1 MSPSIEII
9 FILILLFSLLSL
21 VIKIIDLPTKRKI
34 KKAGDTESAIKYRKR
49 LLRNRKNAYIVF
61 VTSLI
66 VLWGIV
72 VLVFFGDFYSKFTD
86 GLSMG
91 WKVYIVLIMLFP
103 FVLIF
108 LYLKATKKY
117 LKIQG
122 RVSTVSASKFLSENE
137 RFVLFLRGFES
148 DYYSHKGIGEAD
160 FSEENLMGVVKKGL
174 GIPMCA
180 IGMTKEADCPIGCKR
195 IYANDET
202 WKDSVIAL
210 MQKAER
216 IVYLVNDRDN
226 CVWEI
231 EQARGVMDKC
241 SFIVDEWEKYEHVQ
255 KALDGVLDLPVLTP
269 ARKAELAGSFYIT
282 PDRRLQAFNGLA
294 GDYCDILG
302 LNRNAVSKQEMKW
315 DKPFYKNPF
324 FVVLLVYFLLDM
336 IRTIIPLLAS

>member
-1 MSPSIEII
+1 MPSVII
-9 FILILLFSLLSL
+9 LAFLIILFFLLSL
-21 VIKIIDLPTKRKI
+21 VIKLIDLPTKRKI
-34 KKAGDTESAIKYRKR
+34 KKAKDAESAIKYRKR
-49 LLRNRKNAYIVF
+49 LLRRRKITYK
-61 VTSLI
+61 
-66 VLWGIV
+66 
-72 VLVFFGDFYSKFTD
+72 VLV
-86 GLSMG
+86 
-91 WKVYIVLIMLFP
+91 LILLLFWGSCLQVSISDLFP
-103 FVLIF
+103 ILIKEPNLLGTVFLWWIFIFPLVLGF

-148 DYYSHKGIGEAD
+148 DYYSHKGIGDAD
-160 FSEENLMGVVKKGL
+160 FSEENLLGVVKKGL

-302 LNRNAVSKQEMKW
+302 LNRNAVSKQEMKG

-324 FVVLLVYFLLDM
+324 YIVIAICLLFDVIKYILYLM
-336 IRTIIPLLAS
+336 EQ